1 MRCNEPL
8 ETQTPPLAPNCLVCG
23 ILLVGLTAVF
33 LRWRGIRRSPRNP
46 NCCTRCGAHLE
57 EGRLVETAVIFAD
70 LSSFTEMTGRLGATI
85 TYSVV
90 NEFLRFASTTLMSH
104 GAFIDK

>member
-1 MRCNEPL
+1 M
-8 ETQTPPLAPNCLVCG
+8 
-23 ILLVGLTAVF
+23 
-33 LRWRGIRRSPRNP
+33 
-46 NCCTRCGAHLE
+46 
-57 EGRLVETAVIFAD
+57 AVIFAD

-104 GAFIDK
+104 GAFI